1 MVTSVIGKI
10 FLQAYNERYNKKYT
24 PKEFFL
30 DLYYPLFFGHEK
42 YLIWVQ
48 NSPVVQ
54 KLKKEEEPTGI
65 LDEKVRQE
73 IVVEIKKKK
82 LIEKIESA
90 SSYDASTFIGYKAE
104 RFEATTS
111 GQTCIHDLEIDP
123 SECYLSWIG
132 AGLGVGV
139 EGGLTILFDKPELL
153 LDIFEGWKVYRGLL
167 NTTPNMR
174 GNQINTWNAQWLRKK
189 YDTVDTSESN
199 NTALLAKDGL
209 ADIDTLPWGELLV
222 AISRHFS
229 DPKMMGY
236 VYNIGQTNTTVGF
249 IPFALSPIRK
259 AHQLYVRYFGADKC
273 EKAMQLFG
281 TALGFSMACRGG
293 VIGMRALEPKG
304 LTAIMKSGKIPSYK
318 PDNEDQKIQFQTY
331 QIWLLAMLSNEEL
344 WNKAEA
350 FANTLQAY
358 TVGGKS
364 GRTGRS
370 NAVKQLLE
378 ATNKKLFIE
387 RMSGI
392 VENAEETCELVEI
405 ASIINVMPADN
416 VPYFLTLIRFHY
428 AVINR
433 QETIN

>member
-10 FLQAYNERYNKKYT
+10 FLQAYNEKNGTAYA
-24 PKEFFL
+24 PKDFFMEI
-30 DLYYPLFFGHEK
+30 YYPLFFKGEK
-42 YLIWVQ
+42 YLMTAG
-48 NSPVVQ
+48 NSPFENP
-54 KLKKEEEPTGI
+54 KLSWKDMILGKKPFETAERREERLRKFINKIDTG
-65 LDEKVRQE
+65 L
-73 IVVEIKKKK
+73 
-82 LIEKIESA
+82 A
-90 SSYDASTFIGYKAE
+90 DASIAVGYPSIDTLS
-104 RFEATTS
+104 TTS
-111 GQTCIHDLEIDP
+111 GQISIPQEQIDP
-123 SECYLSWIG
+123 AESYLSWIG

-199 NTALLAKDGL
+199 NTALLTKDGL
-209 ADIDTLPWGELLV
+209 AGIDTLPWGELLV

-273 EKAMQLFG
+273 EKAMLLFG